1 MSRFTQGKYVGVV
14 GGGEFAD
21 HAPLVGLRDAAPD
34 VESHGFKI
42 RISCLG
48 FPSDCVGAG
57 GVTWA
62 FSVFA
67 VRDGACEKGSAGGR
81 GLV

>member
-1 MSRFTQGKYVGVV
+1 VSRFTQGEYVGDVR
-14 GGGEFAD
+14 GGEFAD

-42 RISCLG
+42 RISRD
-48 FPSDCVGAG
+48 PSDCVGAE
-57 GVTWA
+57 GVNWA
-62 FSVFA
+62 FSVLA
-67 VRDGACEKGSAGGR
+67 LRDGACENGSYGGR